1 MNTRHRVGPR
11 DDATTPI
18 GRVEEMAAHVAIEGH
33 PDADAPRIANNRI
46 AEQDARA
53 AALRAARA
61 LSGTTRKNAALAARL
76 TKLKGENHG

>member
-1 MNTRHRVGPR
+1 MAVTHRVGPR

-18 GRVEEMAAHVAIEGH
+18 GRAEEMAAHIVIEGH
-33 PDADAPRIANNRI
+33 PAADAPRIAENRI

-61 LSGTTRKNAALAARL
+61 LSGTTRKNAALSARL
-76 TKLKGENHG
+76 AKLKGENHG